1 MQLKK
6 PIGATLASAT
16 CGLLGAL
23 PAAPVAAQE
32 TPKWE
37 VDSSFLYYGEDAG
50 RVMDGSLTTSIRRV
64 LDEDRSF
71 SLNLTVDALTG
82 ATPNGAV
89 PSNSV
94 QTFTGPSGGQD
105 YRIAAGDPPLDPNFH
120 DARVAASANW
130 QQALGDSMRWNV
142 GFSGSDEMD
151 YLHLGV
157 DGRLERDFNRRNT
170 TVFVG
175 GAYGR
180 DEVSPIGGAP
190 IGFSPMLPSVGGG
203 EGEGEGDE
211 GGAGGGETKNVIDA
225 LIGVTQ
231 ILSRRSLV
239 EIAFSY
245 GKSDGY
251 LTDPYKI
258 LSVVD
263 PVTGRPVPGPVGS
276 GLNLYLHEQ
285 RPDTRT
291 KQSVFAEFRYAFDRD
306 SFAISYRL
314 MDDDWG
320 VTSNT
325 AEVRYRWNISENNY
339 LEPHLRYYKQS
350 AADFYRTVLF
360 AGAPLPPFASADYRL
375 ADNETTTVGFKFGH
389 RTERGEYSVRLE
401 YYNQTAKPSPGS
413 AVGDLA
419 NLDLV
424 PPLKAVIAQ
433 FGYKFSF

>member
-16 CGLLGAL
+16 CSLLGAL

-32 TPKWE
+32 VPTWQ
-37 VDSSFLYYGEDAG
+37 VDTALLYYGEDAG
-50 RVMDGSLTTSIRRV
+50 RVSDGSLATSIRRV

-89 PSNSV
+89 PSNGV
-94 QTFTGPSGGQD
+94 QTFTSPSGGES
-105 YRIAAGDPPLDPNFH
+105 YRVAAGEAPLDPNFK
-120 DARVAASANW
+120 DTRVALSGSW

-151 YLHLGV
+151 YLHLGL
-157 DGRLERDFNRRNT
+157 DTRLERDFNRRNT

-175 GAYGR
+175 AAYGR
-180 DEVSPIGGAP
+180 DEVRPLGGAP
-190 IGFSPMLPSVGGG
+190 IGFSPMIPSVGGG
-203 EGEGEGDE
+203 EDDEGEGEG
-211 GGAGGGETKNVIDA
+211 GETKDVIDA

-239 EIAFSY
+239 EVALSY

-258 LSVVD
+258 LSVVS
-263 PVTGRPVPGPVGS
+263 PVTGAPVPGPVGS

-291 KQSVFAEFRYAFDRD
+291 KQSVFAEWRYAFDRD
-306 SFAISYRL
+306 SLAISYRL

-325 AEVRYRWNISENNY
+325 AEARYRWNISENNY
-339 LEPHLRYYKQS
+339 LEPHLRYYKQG

-360 AGAPLPPFASADYRL
+360 AGAPLPQFASADYRL
-375 ADNETTTVGFKFGH
+375 ADNETYTAGIKYGH
-389 RTERGEYSVRLE
+389 RTERGEFSVRLE
-401 YYNQTAKPSPGS
+401 YYHQTATPSPGS
-413 AVGDLA
+413 AIGDLA
-419 NLDLV
+419 NFDLV
-424 PPLKAVIAQ
+424 PPLNAVIAQ
-433 FGYKFSF
+433 FGYKSSF